1 MDKHAQ
7 TCADWARTGE
17 PKTAYSGM
25 FPTFN
30 HSGPELTLRKS
41 PRPLLPS
48 ASASPTFANL
58 LRPRLKHPILSPPR
72 LRQPKAPAPARP
84 MLPVMTVIT
93 MTTMTITITML
104 PATGPVLSPLLSV
117 LSLVRPIPVVM
128 PLLLALALVPS
139 WLPLLLSPLLY
150 RCSNATI
157 ELKSD
162 EVDQCIRFEKT
173 CWF

>member
-17 PKTAYSGM
+17 PKTAYSG
-25 FPTFN
+25 TFLTFK
-30 HSGPELTLRKS
+30 HSGPELTLRQS

-58 LRPRLKHPILSPPR
+58 LGPRLKHPILSPPR
-72 LRQPKAPAPARP
+72 LPQLKAPAPARP
-84 MLPVMTVIT
+84 MLPVMT
-93 MTTMTITITML
+93 MTTMTTTITMM
-104 PATGPVLSPLLSV
+104 PATGTVLPPLLLLLLLSP
-117 LSLVRPIPVVM
+117 VRATPAVM

-162 EVDQCIRFEKT
+162 GVNQCIRFEKT

>member
-58 LRPRLKHPILSPPR
+58 LRPRLKHPILRPPR
-72 LRQPKAPAPARP
+72 LLQPKAPAPARP
-84 MLPVMTVIT
+84 MLPVMIVIT
-93 MTTMTITITML
+93 TTTMITML
-104 PATGPVLSPLLSV
+104 PATGLVLSPLLSM
-117 LSLVRPIPVVM
+117 LSLVRPMPVVM
-128 PLLLALALVPS
+128 PLLLALVLVPS

-150 RCSNATI
+150 RCSNTTI

-162 EVDQCIRFEKT
+162 GVNQCILFEKT

>member
-30 HSGPELTLRKS
+30 HSGPELTLRQS

-58 LRPRLKHPILSPPR
+58 LGPRLKHPILTPPR
-72 LRQPKAPAPARP
+72 RLQLPKAPAPARP

-93 MTTMTITITML
+93 MTTTITMP
-104 PATGPVLSPLLSV
+104 PAAGPVLSPLLSM
-117 LSLVRPIPVVM
+117 LSLLRPIPAVM

-162 EVDQCIRFEKT
+162 GVNQCIRFEKT
-173 CWF
+173 CLV

>member
-30 HSGPELTLRKS
+30 HSGPELTLRQS

-58 LRPRLKHPILSPPR
+58 PGPRLKHPILRPPR
-72 LRQPKAPAPARP
+72 LLQPKAPAPARP
-84 MLPVMTVIT
+84 MLPVIT
-93 MTTMTITITML
+93 TTTMITML
-104 PATGPVLSPLLSV
+104 PATGLVLSPLLSI
-117 LSLVRPIPVVM
+117 LSLVRPMPVVM

-150 RCSNATI
+150 RCSNDTI
-157 ELKSD
+157 ELKSGG
-162 EVDQCIRFEKT
+162 VDQCIRFEKT